1 MTRAARGS
9 LAVFPGSFD
18 PITNGHL
25 DIIARGLRVFDRV
38 RVAILVNP
46 EKAPLF
52 TVEERVELIREAYRR
67 EPRVSVD
74 TFSGLLVSYARKV
87 GASVIVRGIRALSD
101 FEYEFQMALMN
112 RRLDPRIE
120 TVFMMPAESYSY
132 LSSRL
137 VKEVFQLG
145 GRVTD
150 LVPAIVEAR
159 LCEKYGVA
167 PRARGLR
174 SRGARKGTAAQAPK
188 KR

>member
-1 MTRAARGS
+1 MTGARQPS

-18 PITNGHL
+18 PLTNGHL
-25 DIIARGLRVFDRV
+25 DIIARGLHVFDQV

-46 EKAPLF
+46 EKHPLF
-52 TVEERVELIREAYRR
+52 TVEERVGIIRAAYER

-74 TFSGLLVSYARKV
+74 TFSGLLVEYARAV

-112 RRLDPRIE
+112 RRLDPRLE

-145 GRVTD
+145 GRVTG
-150 LVPAIVEAR
+150 LVPPLVEER
-159 LCEKYGVA
+159 LREKYGVVA
-167 PRARGLR
+167 KVTRRTTRRKRG
-174 SRGARKGTAAQAPK
+174 
-188 KR
+188 